1 MCQFSTVDE
10 QEALQVLYGICS
22 AVLAFGQASSDLTE
36 KDFSDGVRLEILVND
51 MRITIETGLD
61 VFAEVEAT
69 KAIKKAA
76 N

>member
-10 QEALQVLYGICS
+10 REALEVLYGICS
-22 AVLAFGQASSDLTE
+22 TVLAFGQANSDLTE
-36 KDFSDGVRLEILVND
+36 KDCSDGVRLELLVND